1 MSQPLT
7 LDTYRMLGRSGL
19 KVSPLCLGTM
29 TFGAPW
35 GADEAASRQIFDAY
49 VEAGGNFVDTADYY
63 AGGLAETFI
72 GDFAGGKRDSLVLAT
87 KYSLAAAQGDPNAG
101 GNHRKNMVRAVEAS
115 LKRLKT
121 DYIDL
126 FYLHV
131 WDGLTPVDEI
141 MRGFDDLVRAGKVTY
156 VGVSDTP
163 AWQVSRM
170 QMLAELRGWSPFVA
184 LQIEY
189 NLLER
194 TVERE
199 LIPMAAELGLGLLPW
214 SPLAGGLLSGK
225 YGGGAPSDS
234 AGRSKALVAMG
245 KVDERAHQVAAAVN
259 GIAGRTGRSAAEV
272 ALAWVLAN
280 PAVTAPIVGARTPEQ
295 FSQNLRALEMILV
308 PEDLAELNGLSA
320 VEAGFPYSLFG
331 AGHIRQAL
339 SAGARIAQRR

>member
-1 MSQPLT
+1 MT
-7 LDTYRMLGRSGL
+7 LDTYRLLGRSGL

-29 TFGAPW
+29 TFGAAW
-35 GADEAASRQIFDAY
+35 GADETASRRIFDAY
-49 VEAGGNFVDTADYY
+49 VDAGGNFIDTADYY
-63 AGGLAETFI
+63 AGGLSESLI
-72 GDFAGGKRDSLVLAT
+72 GDFAGERRDRLVLAT
-87 KYSLAAAQGDPNAG
+87 KYSLAAAPGDPNAG

-156 VGVSDTP
+156 VGISDTP

-170 QMLAELRGWSPFVA
+170 QMLAELRGWAPFVA

-199 LIPMAAELGLGLLPW
+199 LIPMAAELGLGVLPW

-225 YGGGAPSDS
+225 YSAGGPSDS
-234 AGRSKALVAMG
+234 AGRGKALVAMG
-245 KVDERAHQVAAAVN
+245 KVDDRAQQVGAAVSAVAER
-259 GIAGRTGRSAAEV
+259 IGRSPAEV
-272 ALAWVLAN
+272 ALAWTLAN
-280 PAVTAPIVGARTPEQ
+280 PAVTAPIVGARTVEH
-295 FSQNLRALEMILV
+295 FLQNLRALDVVLA
-308 PEDLAELNGLSA
+308 PEALAELNALSA
-320 VEAGFPYSLFG
+320 VEPGFPYSLFS
-331 AGHIRQAL
+331 AGHIRHAL
-339 SAGARIAQRR
+339 SAGVTVAPRR

>member
-1 MSQPLT
+1 MSTNPT
-7 LDTYRMLGRSGL
+7 TFTYAGQTVNRMGYGAMRITDEGVWGYPKDHAGAVAVLRRAVELG
-19 KVSPLCLGTM
+19 VD
-29 TFGAPW
+29 F
-35 GADEAASRQIFDAY
+35 I
-49 VEAGGNFVDTADYY
+49 DTADYY
-63 AGGLAETFI
+63 AGGKSETFI
-72 GDFAGGKRDSLVLAT
+72 GDFAAGKRDRLVLAT
-87 KYSLAAAQGDPNAG
+87 KYSLAATQGDPNAG
-101 GNHRKNMVRAVEAS
+101 GNHRKNMVRAVEGS

-156 VGVSDTP
+156 VGISDTP

-170 QMLAELRGWSPFVA
+170 QMLAELRGWSPFIA

-199 LIPMAAELGLGLLPW
+199 LIPMAVELGLGVLPW

-225 YGGGAPSDS
+225 YGAGAPSDS

-245 KVDERAHQVAAAVN
+245 KVDDRSLAIAAAVK
-259 GIAGRTGRSAAEV
+259 GIADRMGRSSAEV
-272 ALAWVLAN
+272 ALAWILAN
-280 PAVTAPIVGARTPEQ
+280 PAVTAPIVGARTSEQ
-295 FSQNLRALEMILV
+295 FQQSLRALEVAIGS
-308 PEDLAELNGLSA
+308 EDLAELNRLS
-320 VEAGFPYSLFG
+320 VVDLGFPYSLFS

-339 SAGARIAQRR
+339 SAGLTVTRRR

>member
-7 LDTYRMLGRSGL
+7 LDTYRLLGRSGL

-35 GADEAASRQIFDAY
+35 GADETASRRIFDAY
-49 VEAGGNFVDTADYY
+49 VDVGGNFIDTADYY
-63 AGGLAETFI
+63 AGGLSESLV
-72 GDFAGGKRDSLVLAT
+72 GDFAGPKRDRLVLAT
-87 KYSLAAAQGDPNAG
+87 KYSLATSPGDPNAA

-121 DYIDL
+121 GYIDL

-131 WDGLTPVDEI
+131 WDGLTPVEEI
-141 MRGFDDLVRAGKVTY
+141 MRGFDDLVRAGKVNY
-156 VGVSDTP
+156 VGISDTP

-170 QMLAELRGWSPFVA
+170 QMLAELRGWAPFIA

-199 LIPMAAELGLGLLPW
+199 LIPMAAELGLGVLPW

-225 YGGGAPSDS
+225 YDAGAPSDGT
-234 AGRSKALVAMG
+234 GRGKALVAMG
-245 KVDERAHQVAAAVN
+245 KVDDRAQRAAAAVRTV
-259 GIAGRTGRSAAEV
+259 ADRLGRTSAEV
-272 ALAWVLAN
+272 ALAWTLAN
-280 PAVTAPIVGARTPEQ
+280 PAVTAPIVGARTAEHLA
-295 FSQNLRALEMILV
+295 QNLRALEV
-308 PEDLAELNGLSA
+308 AFAPEDLAELDQVSA
-320 VEAGFPYSLFG
+320 VEPGFPYSLFS
-331 AGHIRQAL
+331 AGHIRHAL
-339 SAGARIAQRR
+339 TAGVSVPQRR